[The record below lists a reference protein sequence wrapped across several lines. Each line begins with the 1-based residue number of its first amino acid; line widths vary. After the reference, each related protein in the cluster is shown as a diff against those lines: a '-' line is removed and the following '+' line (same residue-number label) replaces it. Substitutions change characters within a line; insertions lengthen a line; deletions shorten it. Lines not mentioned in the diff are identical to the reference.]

1 MGRSRVSSHFYLSA
15 ARVVAGTPP
24 RVAAWGSCCYRF
36 STSMDHSIST
46 SPAND
51 EVQRGRLLILAA
63 AFLWSLAGVFIKF
76 LVLHPLTI
84 VFYRSLFASLAF
96 APFVARSQLQVRPA
110 IVVSVLSYTA
120 AISAF
125 VAANKLT
132 TAANAIVLQ
141 YTAPVFVFL
150 FTRLIWGE
158 KISKLNGSALAVA
171 MLGVA
176 IIATDSA
183 GEPEMAGVLLALV
196 SGLLFAVYMVNLQRT
211 QEVHPVYLTWINN
224 LLCALLLLLVVKSRL
239 ALSLD
244 QAIILAVMGAVQL
257 GMPYFLFS
265 QGLRTVPLQEASLIA
280 LIEPVLNPLWVGLI
294 VGEIPSAATLAG
306 GALIVFGLGGRYLWP
321 LFGKSAEAAHT
332 EPGK

>member
-1 MGRSRVSSHFYLSA
+1 MAMADPDSNPLTKR
-15 ARVVAGTPP
+15 
-24 RVAAWGSCCYRF
+24 
-36 STSMDHSIST
+36 DI
-46 SPAND
+46 
-51 EVQRGRLLILAA
+51 QRGRLLILSAA
-63 AFLWSLAGVFIKF
+63 LLWSLAGVFIKF
-76 LVLHPLTI
+76 LDLHPLSI
-84 VFYRSLFASLAF
+84 VFYRSLFASLVF
-96 APFVARSQLQVRPA
+96 APFVQRSQLQVGPA

-158 KISKLNGSALAVA
+158 KISKLNGGALIVA

-176 IIATDSA
+176 VIASDSA
-183 GEPEMAGVLLALV
+183 REPEMAGVLLALL
-196 SGLLFAVYMVNLQRT
+196 SGVLFAVYMVNLQRT

-224 LLCALLLLLVVKSRL
+224 LVCALLLLLVVKSQL
-239 ALSLD
+239 ALSRD

-265 QGLRTVPLQEASLIA
+265 KGLRTVPLQEASLIA
-280 LIEPVLNPLWVGLI
+280 LIEPVLNPLWVALI
-294 VGEIPSAATLAG
+294 VGEIPAAATLVG
-306 GALIVFGLGGRYLWP
+306 GGIILLGLGVRYLWP
-321 LFGKSAEAAHT
+321 LLGKPAEAAHT
-332 EPGK
+332 EAGK